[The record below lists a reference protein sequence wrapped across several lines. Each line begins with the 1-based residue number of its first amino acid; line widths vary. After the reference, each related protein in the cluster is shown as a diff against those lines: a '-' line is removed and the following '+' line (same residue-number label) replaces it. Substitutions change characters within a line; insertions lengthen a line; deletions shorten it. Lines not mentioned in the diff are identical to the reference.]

1 MSYQGEMVEI
11 EVPKS
16 FKFWGT
22 SSTKKVLMP
31 KSNVQG
37 IVNEEFEKKEK
48 EIKKNTMRKIAE
60 ENLSYKPGSTL
71 NNFDESLNGL
81 GGITLQFTQID
92 LNIKN
97 LKKEYTERMLNLQKI
112 VPTNFRGFNIN
123 TNENDFRVVKV
134 GTFLWQAAK
143 KFKDMLFIEE
153 ESKIDDDELIKNF
166 SISDVDDKST
176 GDSTSNEDNL
186 SVGDES
192 FTEPKKSKKNKKN
205 KKNDL
210 KSVQDDKINQKEN
223 KNLDKERF
231 KKELFYFMKINPFL
245 YFAIIDNVESYKL
258 IQDFEKKYNIDGLLK
273 EFKANKS
280 KWFNENIH
288 EELDEQEIMKFSN
301 FYSAP
306 TISDGNAKIDL
317 NEKSFNFEYDTIK
330 SKWEDPNYV
339 KEKDESRMKDLKRY
353 ILDVSKEIK
362 NESYFNGLTKE
373 DLEKIAY
380 DESEK
385 IKRKHKESIY
395 FEAFLDEEDL
405 ILFKDNPKE
414 WAKEKV
420 MYYSNKSF
428 FGIPCSFICMM
439 RENWLHG
446 NHELLGGNHTRWLSF

>member
-1 MSYQGEMVEI
+1 MSSQGEMVEI

-192 FTEPKKSKKNKKN
+192 FTEPKK
-205 KKNDL
+205 L
-210 KSVQDDKINQKEN
+210 KLHIKA
-223 KNLDKERF
+223 
-231 KKELFYFMKINPFL
+231 KEL
-245 YFAIIDNVESYKL
+245 
-258 IQDFEKKYNIDGLLK
+258 LL
-273 EFKANKS
+273 S
-280 KWFNENIH
+280 CR
-288 EELDEQEIMKFSN
+288 
-301 FYSAP
+301 
-306 TISDGNAKIDL
+306 
-317 NEKSFNFEYDTIK
+317 
-330 SKWEDPNYV
+330 V
-339 KEKDESRMKDLKRY
+339 
-353 ILDVSKEIK
+353 
-362 NESYFNGLTKE
+362 
-373 DLEKIAY
+373 
-380 DESEK
+380 
-385 IKRKHKESIY
+385 
-395 FEAFLDEEDL
+395 
-405 ILFKDNPKE
+405 
-414 WAKEKV
+414 
-420 MYYSNKSF
+420 
-428 FGIPCSFICMM
+428 
-439 RENWLHG
+439 
-446 NHELLGGNHTRWLSF
+446 